1 MLRSCLIF
9 HVTIGQCGGFY
20 LSPFNVKGVRNVET
34 GNESDYQI
42 LTSMNI
48 LENNANPKKHPKE
61 FAVIVDFLDSLFFIF
76 MFTIFSRSHMQLTS
90 PPFPSPILRYSHK

>member
-1 MLRSCLIF
+1 MSPF
-9 HVTIGQCGGFY
+9 YVTIGQCGVFY
-20 LSPFNVKGVRNVET
+20 VSPFNMKGLRTVET

-48 LENNANPKKHPKE
+48 QANNANDKKRVKE